1 MRIHNEINNGG
12 NIEQLSYSVRRY
24 FVDEFLFREVE
35 QFTEGS
41 KILDMGGKK
50 KNKRGYFDIEKYSLN
65 VEYANLDIKTEPDY
79 LCDLT
84 KVPVEDNSF
93 YGVILSEVLEHI
105 PEPELVLR
113 EAKRV
118 LKPGGIALICVP
130 FMYHRHADPFDFW
143 RFSDTCLN
151 AMLTKTGFSDIKIEK
166 QGLFFS
172 VLVYML
178 KIWMYEYNKDG
189 RFRSKLVIGIISKL
203 IALAQKKALMT
214 ENKEYYK
221 NHKVFS
227 SFTTGYGITA
237 RKI

>member
-50 KNKRGYFDIEKYSLN
+50 KNKRGYFDIEKYNLN
-65 VEYANLDIKTEPDY
+65 VEYANLDVKTEPDY

-93 YGVILSEVLEHI
+93 DGVILSEVLEHI
-105 PEPELVLR
+105 SEPEWVLK
-113 EAKRV
+113 EANRV
-118 LKPGGIALICVP
+118 LIPGGIVLICVP
-130 FMYHRHADPFDFW
+130 FMYHKHADPFDFW
-143 RFSDTCLN
+143 RFTDDCLYS
-151 AMLTKTGFSDIKIEK
+151 MLAKNGFSQITIEK

-172 VLVYML
+172 VLIYML
-178 KIWMYEYNKDG
+178 KIWMYEYYKEG
-189 RFRSKLVIGIISKL
+189 RFRSQIVINTINKL
-203 IALAQKKALMT
+203 ITFGQRKALKA
-214 ENKEYYK
+214 EQKEYYK
-221 NHKVFS
+221 KHKILG

-237 RKI
+237 KKI